1 MEEKIKDVLDA
12 YTFQT
17 TRVCRGRGA
26 FICDTDQGMKIV
38 KAYHR
43 SPQRLEF
50 EQLVKYT
57 IRDRG
62 YYYVD
67 QLLPNKE
74 GQYLNNNK
82 DGQMYTVR
90 DWFEGRECDVK
101 MQQMSWQRCGSWPFC
116 IC

>member
-57 IRDRG
+57 DPRQRVLLRG
-62 YYYVD
+62 SAAA
-67 QLLPNKE
+67 E
-74 GQYLNNNK
+74 
-82 DGQMYTVR
+82 
-90 DWFEGRECDVK
+90 
-101 MQQMSWQRCGSWPFC
+101 
-116 IC
+116 

>member
-90 DWFEGRECDVK
+90 DWFEDVNA
-101 MQQMSWQRCGSWPFC
+101 M
-116 IC
+116 

>member
-82 DGQMYTVR
+82 DVLAAVR
-90 DWFEGRECDVK
+90 QLAVLHMLMRRCDLSEDRV
-101 MQQMSWQRCGSWPFC
+101 
-116 IC
+116 

>member
-50 EQLVKYT
+50 EQSATEGIITWISCCRIK
-57 IRDRG
+57 RG
-62 YYYVD
+62 
-67 QLLPNKE
+67 
-74 GQYLNNNK
+74 
-82 DGQMYTVR
+82 
-90 DWFEGRECDVK
+90 
-101 MQQMSWQRCGSWPFC
+101 S
-116 IC
+116 I

>member
-1 MEEKIKDVLDA
+1 MQRVWEGECVEEKIKDVLDA

-82 DGQMYTVR
+82 RRSDVH
-90 DWFEGRECDVK
+90 RERLV
-101 MQQMSWQRCGSWPFC
+101 
-116 IC
+116 

>member
-1 MEEKIKDVLDA
+1 MWKKKSKMFWMLIRFRQPGSVVGEVHLSV
-12 YTFQT
+12 
-17 TRVCRGRGA
+17 TRTRE
-26 FICDTDQGMKIV
+26 KIV